1 MLEHNIINENRIFIF
16 NLSTNSKSFEEISFQ
31 FQINNQLYIRGELV
45 KFNDILNTK
54 QLKNTSFKEEKPLK
68 EINQYFYEGFSE

>member
-1 MLEHNIINENRIFIF
+1 MW
-16 NLSTNSKSFEEISFQ
+16 STNSKSFKDISFQ
-31 FQINNQLYIRGELV
+31 FQINDQLYIRGELV

-54 QLKNTSFKEEKPLK
+54 HLKNTSFKEEKPLK